1 MNDDKSMNNSRPKQ
15 SSLPSFCLANA
26 RSLLPKLDEL
36 SALLGTNVVDFVAIT
51 VTWLNGDFEDHLLSI
66 CGYNIL
72 WRDWVHSRGGGV
84 CVYLAQDIP
93 CRHLLDLE
101 NPNFECLWVWLCP
114 NRLPRP
120 LSGIAVCVVYH
131 PPGLP
136 AEDHRSLNEYL
147 INTIDFLR
155 ISTQTVG
162 LLFLVIS
169 MILIFHNSCLLIT

>member
-72 WRDWVHSRGGGV
+72 
-84 CVYLAQDIP
+84 
-93 CRHLLDLE
+93 
-101 NPNFECLWVWLCP
+101 
-114 NRLPRP
+114 
-120 LSGIAVCVVYH
+120 
-131 PPGLP
+131 
-136 AEDHRSLNEYL
+136 
-147 INTIDFLR
+147 
-155 ISTQTVG
+155 
-162 LLFLVIS
+162 
-169 MILIFHNSCLLIT
+169 